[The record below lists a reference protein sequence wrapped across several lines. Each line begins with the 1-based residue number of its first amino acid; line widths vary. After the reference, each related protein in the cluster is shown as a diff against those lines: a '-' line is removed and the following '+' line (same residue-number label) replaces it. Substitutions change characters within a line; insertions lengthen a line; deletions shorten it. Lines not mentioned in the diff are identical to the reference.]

1 MTLHGPSAPRRG
13 ESMRQLGV
21 IEDGAV
27 LVRNGVIENVGPT
40 RRVENL
46 AAARGAEQINAAG
59 RVVMPA
65 FVDSHTHL
73 IAAPPRVSDVR
84 TAGYAVEPQS
94 KLAESSVN
102 HVRRTSASALEHQA
116 RRLLS
121 GFVRH
126 GTTTVEVKTGYGI
139 DESAEMKMLRVL
151 SHLAEGGCMV
161 VPTFL
166 ASHIPHAEF
175 SGTLEEYIDWVN
187 AYLIPKI
194 KTRNSARFVDAFC
207 DVSGFTVGQ
216 AQRILNAARRL
227 GFATKLHVEQSPTP
241 GAVRM
246 AVELGAASVDGLTN
260 ADTSDADVLAQ
271 SRTVGVVM
279 PGPFDQRY
287 ATRYAPARML
297 IDRGV
302 ALALATGFHPPVAS
316 TYNMMTA
323 IAIACT
329 RMGLT
334 PEEAITAATTN
345 GAHALMVAS
354 QKGSI
359 EYGKDADLIMLSV
372 SDYREIPYQF
382 GVNLVS
388 MTMRNGQV
396 AYREGA
402 VACTDGHEK
411 A

>member
-1 MTLHGPSAPRRG
+1 
-13 ESMRQLGV
+13 MRQLGV
-21 IEDGAV
+21 IEDGAI
-27 LVRNGVIENVGPT
+27 LVKNGVIENVGPT

-46 AAARGAEQINAAG
+46 AAARGAEEINAAG

-73 IAAPPRVSDVR
+73 IAAPPRISDMR
-84 TAGYAVEPQS
+84 TAGYVVEPHSNPAQ
-94 KLAESSVN
+94 SSVN
-102 HVRRTSASALEHQA
+102 HVRRSSASTLEHQA

-126 GTTTVEVKTGYGI
+126 GTTTVEVKTGYGV
-139 DESAEMKMLRVL
+139 DESGEMKMLRVL
-151 SHLAEGGCMV
+151 SHLAESGCTV

-166 ASHIPHAEF
+166 ASHIPAAEF
-175 SGTLEEYIDWVN
+175 PGTLEEYLDWVN
-187 AYLIPKI
+187 AYLIPKVR
-194 KTRNSARFVDAFC
+194 TRNSARFVDGFC

-216 AQRILNAARRL
+216 AQRLLNAARRL
-227 GFATKLHVEQSPTP
+227 GFATKLHIEQAPTP

-246 AVELGAASVDGLTN
+246 AVEMGATSVDGLTY
-260 ADTSDADVLAQ
+260 AEPPDADVLAQ

-279 PGPFDQRY
+279 PGPMHHRY
-287 ATRYAPARML
+287 TTRYAPARML
-297 IDRGV
+297 IDRGAAV
-302 ALALATGFHPPVAS
+302 ALATGFHPPVSS

-329 RMGLT
+329 HMGLT

-345 GAHALMVAS
+345 GAHALMLAS

-359 EYGKDADLIMLSV
+359 EFGKDADLIMLSV

-402 VACTDGHEK
+402 VTCADEK

>member
-1 MTLHGPSAPRRG
+1 
-13 ESMRQLGV
+13 MRQLGV

-27 LVRNGVIENVGPT
+27 LVKNGVIENVGPT

-46 AAARGAEQINAAG
+46 AAARGAEEINAVG

-73 IAAPPRVSDVR
+73 IAAPPRVSDIR
-84 TAGYAVEPQS
+84 MAGFAVEPQS
-94 KLAESSVN
+94 KVAESSVN
-102 HVRRTSASALEHQA
+102 HVRRTSASSLEHQA

-126 GTTTVEVKTGYGI
+126 GTTTVEVKTGYGV
-139 DESAEMKMLRVL
+139 DEAGEMKMLRVL
-151 SHLAEGGCMV
+151 SHLGESGCTV

-166 ASHIPHAEF
+166 ASHIPPTEF
-175 SGTLEEYIDWVN
+175 PGTVEEYLDWVN
-187 AYLIPKI
+187 AYLIPKV
-194 KTRNSARFVDAFC
+194 KARSFAKFVDGFC
-207 DVSGFTVGQ
+207 DVSGFSVGQ
-216 AQRILNAARRL
+216 AQRLLNAGRRL
-227 GFATKLHVEQSPTP
+227 GFATKLQVEQSPTP

-246 AVELGAASVDGLTN
+246 AVEMGATSVDGLTH

-271 SRTVGVVM
+271 SRTLGVVM
-279 PGPFDQRY
+279 PGPMHQRF
-287 ATRYAPARML
+287 APRYAPARML
-297 IDRGV
+297 IDRGAAV
-302 ALALATGFHPPVAS
+302 ALATGFHPPVSS

-323 IAIACT
+323 VAIACT
-329 RMGLT
+329 HMGLT
-334 PEEAITAATTN
+334 PEEAITAATIN
-345 GAHALMVAS
+345 GAHALLLAG
-354 QKGSI
+354 QKGSL
-359 EYGKDADLIMLSV
+359 EYGKDADIIMLSV

-396 AYREGA
+396 EYREGA
-402 VACTDGHEK
+402 VTCANGRGN